1 MFVFATPGP
10 ASTQWKPQLRP
21 PIDAAMTVP
30 MKVGTLARQTGLSV
44 RTLHH
49 YDEIGLL
56 HPSARTPTGH
66 RLYDAHDVQRLQQIQ
81 SLRATGF
88 PLDEIRRLLDSS
100 QISAHR
106 VIELHLERLQRQIVE
121 QQQLTV
127 RLLNL
132 SRLLHSETT
141 APLAELCRIIEATIM
156 MEKFF
161 TPEQL
166 QTIQRQGEQA
176 GPDRIREVEQAWA
189 EVIPAVREHMAKGT
203 SPDDPALQALGVRW
217 RELVNAFTGGNR
229 DIAASAR
236 AMYQQEHV
244 SINASHPNTPNP
256 EMFAFMG
263 KVFATIGGGPG

>member
-1 MFVFATPGP
+1 
-10 ASTQWKPQLRP
+10 
-21 PIDAAMTVP
+21 MTVP

-66 RLYDAHDVQRLQQIQ
+66 RLYDANDVQRLQQIQ

-88 PLDEIRRLLDSS
+88 PLDEIRRLLDSA

-106 VIELHLERLQRQIVE
+106 VIELHLERLQMQIVE
-121 QQQLTV
+121 QQ
-127 RLLNL
+127 RLAERLQNL
-132 SRLLHSETT
+132 SRLIHRETT
-141 APLAELCRIIEATIM
+141 APLSELCRIIEATIM

-161 TPEQL
+161 TAEQL
-166 QTIQRQGEQA
+166 QTMQQQGEA
-176 GPDRIREVEQAWA
+176 LGPDRIREVEQAWA

-203 SPDDPALQALGVRW
+203 SPTDPALQALGVRW

-229 DIAASAR
+229 EIAANAR
-236 AMYQQEHV
+236 AMYQEQHAT
-244 SINASHPNTPNP
+244 INAANPNTPNP